1 MSNTDTRINY
11 IRSQV
16 AETGLSPDQIE
27 GYGNYGIRKENGWYM
42 FLVLAVLIIG
52 IGWIRK
58 PLHG

>member
-1 MSNTDTRINY
+1 MSSTDTRMTY
-11 IRSQV
+11 IRAQV